1 MKIIGQIP
9 PNTIIFVEFST
20 NSFNKKLKC
29 TDSNSYEKDSEK
41 YLSSIK
47 LKKGEVL
54 TMKIISYHGK
64 CFTFTE
70 PLKK

>member
-1 MKIIGQIP
+1 ML
-9 PNTIIFVEFST
+9 VEFST
-20 NSFNKKLKC
+20 NSFNKKLEC

-47 LKKGEVL
+47 LKKGEFL